1 MSWLKNRSALQ
12 LGAAV
17 LAALA
22 WGPGCSGD
30 DPTAPLPTQPPLPP
44 GWLAGHVGD
53 DTGAPLSGI
62 RITSGAG
69 GPQAVSGPDGTFR
82 LGPFALGD
90 TIVLMTESPDTV
102 SAPGAADAWYDFITE
117 PLPIEG
123 AGPVAIILLTRYA
136 IEIEGLADWMPD
148 NDHFSHFMEYTTKTF
163 GVTGANLNWSWP
175 AFPLAVDVLDS
186 IIVHDVDGEVVVIDA
201 GACVRSAMKR
211 WNDAAG
217 IPLLTE
223 TSDADAA
230 QVVVA
235 YPVLGSTKVA
245 EAAPV
250 DPLACGFRTCAP
262 TVIEVRLSSV
272 HIPNS
277 SFFTSIAAHELGHA
291 LGFWGHI
298 ASNRQ
303 LIENGQA
310 VQTLMG
316 TGGGHEGAPIHPFEI
331 RAILTKQLIAPGTA
345 FEQYEGTS
353 PLFANFPP
361 VGGDPGPVAAP

>member
-12 LGAAV
+12 LAAAV

-22 WGPGCSGD
+22 WGPGCSD
-30 DPTAPLPTQPPLPP
+30 DGPTAPLPTQPPLPP

-102 SAPGAADAWYDFITE
+102 SAPGAADAWYDFTTE

-123 AGPVAIILLTRYA
+123 AGPVAIILLTRYT
-136 IEIEGLADWMPD
+136 IEIEGLADWLPD

-163 GVTGANLNWSWP
+163 GVSGTNTNWSWP

-186 IIVHDVDGEVVVIDA
+186 IIVHDARRGGGRHRRRRLRA
-201 GACVRSAMKR
+201 FRH
-211 WNDAAG
+211 
-217 IPLLTE
+217 
-223 TSDADAA
+223 
-230 QVVVA
+230 
-235 YPVLGSTKVA
+235 
-245 EAAPV
+245 EA
-250 DPLACGFRTCAP
+250 LERCC
-262 TVIEVRLSSV
+262 
-272 HIPNS
+272 
-277 SFFTSIAAHELGHA
+277 GHA
-291 LGFWGHI
+291 PLDGDERCRRRPGRRRLPGPGFHQGGRGGAGRSTGLRLQDLRTHRDRGAPLIGPHSQQQLLHFDCRPRTRARPGFWGHI

-303 LIENGQA
+303 LIENGQP

-331 RAILTKQLIAPGTA
+331 RAILAKQLIAPGTA

-361 VGGDPGPVAAP
+361 VDSDPGPVAAP